1 MAIKIK
7 NFQDFQKNT
16 VLIILIFIPNY
27 IFLRLKTNIE
37 NIYRQ
42 AYTIT
47 IVLLKYIILPI
58 SQYQTLLNN
67 EKFREI
73 TLFLGFIFYL
83 FSLILFKFSDIE
95 IEEGLQKYYKYT
107 KKTLVSYIYFLLYLF
122 LSFST
127 YKVPII
133 FRS

>member
-27 IFLRLKTNIE
+27 IFLRLKANIE

-58 SQYQTLLNN
+58 SQYQTMLNN
-67 EKFREI
+67 KKFREI
-73 TLFLGFIFYL
+73 TLFLGFILYL

-95 IEEGLQKYYKYT
+95 IEEEVQKY
-107 KKTLVSYIYFLLYLF
+107 
-122 LSFST
+122 
-127 YKVPII
+127 
-133 FRS
+133 

>member
-1 MAIKIK
+1 MAIKIQ
-7 NFQDFQKNT
+7 NCQDFQRNT

-27 IFLRLKTNIE
+27 IFLRLKTKIE

-47 IVLLKYIILPI
+47 IVLLKYIILHI
-58 SQYQTLLNN
+58 SQYQTMLNN

-127 YKVPII
+127 CKVPII

>member
-1 MAIKIK
+1 MATKIK

-58 SQYQTLLNN
+58 SQYQTMLNN

-107 KKTLVSYIYFLLYLF
+107 KKNSSELYLF
-122 LSFST
+122 A
-127 YKVPII
+127 II
-133 FRS
+133 FISLF

>member
-58 SQYQTLLNN
+58 SQYQTMLNN

-83 FSLILFKFSDIE
+83 LSLILFKFSDIE
-95 IEEGLQKYYKYT
+95 IEEGLQKYYKYIE
-107 KKTLVSYIYFLLYLF
+107 KTLMSYIYFLLYLF

-127 YKVPII
+127 YKVSII